1 MASSSAAPAPA
12 PAAEESSSPPRSA
25 LVLLALVTG
34 AIVANINLSIANVAL
49 PTIGA
54 DLGATQDQLTQVAD
68 AFALGLAATVLYLGS
83 IGDRY
88 GRKLLFVLGA
98 ILTIPTAMLAAWAP
112 NPEVLIL
119 ARFASGVAAALL
131 FPTTLSLI
139 SALYRG
145 NARVKA
151 IALWSG
157 LGAGVAAIAPVLG
170 GWMLQSFWWGSVFLI
185 TLPLVVV
192 ALLVGLWVLPWHA
205 SEEVFPVDHIGGVLS
220 VIGVGGLV
228 ITIQKVDN
236 GITASWVASV
246 VISLL
251 AIAAFL
257 WRQTKAPRPLVDLKL
272 AKARTFWV
280 AFVAGAVTFGSLIGV
295 MFVGQQFTQNVLA
308 YDPLKAAAVVVP
320 AAVFM
325 ALMGQVAG
333 RLVTSRGSRFS
344 FGIGLVIV
352 AIAFVTILAT
362 WRGDANIAW
371 VLIAYSLIGAG
382 VGLCVTPASRSLM
395 SSVPPVRGGMGSAFL
410 DLTRDFGGAIMQAV
424 MGALLAGAYAYRIAG
439 DLAGSPEASKVSQET
454 ADALSSSFQSAEQVA
469 QQYPQYATQIT
480 SAASDAFTSGMNAA
494 VLVAL
499 AMTLIGLA
507 LVLFV
512 YPRKAAEEAYYA
524 EVAATNPDPVDAGAS
539 A

>member
-1 MASSSAAPAPA
+1 MASSSVPA
-12 PAAEESSSPPRSA
+12 PAAAPEASARPPRSA
-25 LVLLALVTG
+25 FVLLALVMG

-54 DLGATQDQLTQVAD
+54 DLGATQDQLTQIAD

-112 NPEVLIL
+112 NPEVLIV
-119 ARFASGVAAALL
+119 ARLLSGVAAALL

-145 NARVKA
+145 GARVSA

-157 LGAGVAAIAPVLG
+157 LGGGVAALAPVLG
-170 GWMLQSFWWGSVFLI
+170 GWLLQSFWWGSVFLI

-205 SEEVFPVDHIGGVLS
+205 SEEVFPVDHIGGILS

-228 ITIQKVDN
+228 IVIQKADK
-236 GITASWVASV
+236 GITTSWVVSI
-246 VISLL
+246 VIAL
-251 AIAAFL
+251 AALAAFF
-257 WRQTKAPRPLVDLKL
+257 WRQTKAPRPLVDLPL
-272 AKARTFWV
+272 ARARTFWV

-295 MFVGQQFTQNVLA
+295 MFVGQQFTQNVLD
-308 YDPLKAAAVVVP
+308 YDPLTAAAVVVP
-320 AAVFM
+320 SAICMAVF
-325 ALMGQVAG
+325 GQVAG
-333 RLVTSRGSRFS
+333 RLVARRGSRIS
-344 FGIGLVIV
+344 FAIGLVIV
-352 AIAFVTILAT
+352 AVAFITILAT
-362 WRGDANIAW
+362 WRTGTSIAW
-371 VLIAYSLIGAG
+371 VLAAYALIGTG

-395 SSVPPVRGGMGSAFL
+395 SSVPPQRGGMGSAFL
-410 DLTRDFGGAIMQAV
+410 DLTRDFGGAIMQAI
-424 MGALLAGAYAYRIAG
+424 MGALLAGAYAASIAA
-439 DLAGSPEASKVSQET
+439 DLASLPASDAAKVSDET

-469 QQYPQYATQIT
+469 QQYPDYASQIT
-480 SAASDAFTSGMNAA
+480 SAASDAFTNGMNAA

-507 LVLFV
+507 LVVLV
-512 YPRKAAEEAYYA
+512 YPRKQAEEAYYA
-524 EVAATNPDPVDAGAS
+524 KVASEVPA
-539 A
+539 